1 MTSCAVYQCH
11 KFVDREGLAGFC
23 KEHRLNAVL
32 FHIEGLE
39 TQLAEQKKLIERL
52 EYNQRTVLR
61 QLRQR
66 G

>member
-1 MTSCAVYQCH
+1 MASCAVYQCH
-11 KFVDREGLAGFC
+11 NFVDRDGLAGFC

-52 EYNQRTVLR
+52 EHNQRALAN
-61 QLRQR
+61 QLRR